1 MEYDGVNV
9 DVNVLKNMGEEIKL
23 KIEEIS
29 SEIYELSQTTFNIS
43 SPSQLGEVLF
53 DKLGLPH
60 GKKTKTGY
68 STSVEVLNK
77 LLGKHP
83 IIEKIMEYRT
93 LTKLYSTYIEGLI
106 SCVKEDG
113 KIHTIYTQALT
124 RAGRLSSIEPNLQ
137 NIPARNEYGKLI
149 RKAFVPSENSIILSG
164 DYSQIELRIL
174 AHMANID
181 SLRQAFIDGID
192 IHTKTASDVFRI
204 PLEEVTKDMRRN
216 AKAVN
221 FGIVYGISSFGLSDN
236 LGISK
241 KDAQEFIDKYFY
253 AYPGIKEYQDN
264 TIKLAY
270 ETKCVRTLLNRKRK
284 IEELSNANYMIR
296 QQGERI
302 ALNTPIQ
309 GTSADIIKKAMVE
322 IKNKFKENNI
332 KSKLILQVHDE
343 LVVDT
348 INEEKEVVTKILKET
363 MENIFNLSVPL
374 KVEFESGKD
383 WYEAK

>member
-1 MEYDGVNV
+1 
-9 DVNVLKNMGEEIKL
+9 
-23 KIEEIS
+23 
-29 SEIYELSQTTFNIS
+29 
-43 SPSQLGEVLF
+43 
-53 DKLGLPH
+53 
-60 GKKTKTGY
+60 
-68 STSVEVLNK
+68 
-77 LLGKHP
+77 
-83 IIEKIMEYRT
+83 
-93 LTKLYSTYIEGLI
+93 
-106 SCVKEDG
+106 
-113 KIHTIYTQALT
+113 
-124 RAGRLSSIEPNLQ
+124 
-137 NIPARNEYGKLI
+137 
-149 RKAFVPSENSIILSG
+149 
-164 DYSQIELRIL
+164 
-174 AHMANID
+174 
-181 SLRQAFIDGID
+181 
-192 IHTKTASDVFRI
+192 
-204 PLEEVTKDMRRN
+204 MRRN

-241 KDAQEFIDKYFY
+241 KEAQEFIDKYFE

-284 IEELSNANYMIR
+284 IEELNNANYMII

-322 IKNKFKENNI
+322 IKQRFKEENI

-348 INEEKEVVTKILKET
+348 INEEKEIVTKILKET
-363 MENIFNLSVPL
+363 MENTFKLSVPL
-374 KVEFESGKD
+374 KVEFEYGKD